1 MKPRSNRWTLI
12 VTALLAI
19 GCTASRA
26 VADNVPTLDAFA
38 QVNGTQGILCFEDTM
53 STAMCSATGTG
64 AATGLSG
71 TTSSSA
77 SFGTLGMS
85 TTVSVTGPGSGSRFV
100 QGDGDAAAD
109 DFLTVAGFHGI
120 GFFTG
125 TFQIDGT
132 VTGIADGQLFVS
144 LKNTLNNSKVSC
156 EPSIPLGTTTCKL
169 SLAVMNGEVI
179 DVFMLLTVEAEGD
192 EKIGVLNSSAL
203 FSDTGS
209 ITSLAVDDASG
220 NPIPGATVIA
230 ASVTVYPA
238 PSVPEPSS
246 VFMLGSGLLGLLG
259 VARSHRR

>member
-12 VTALLAI
+12 VTALLAF
-19 GCTASRA
+19 GCMASSA
-26 VADNVPTLDAFA
+26 LADNVHTLDAFA
-38 QVNGTQGILCFEDTM
+38 QVNGTPGILCVQDTM

-64 AATGLSG
+64 EATGLSG

-85 TTVSVTGPGSGSRFV
+85 TTVSVKGPGSGSRFV

-109 DFLTVAGFHGI
+109 DFLTIAGLHGI
-120 GFFTG
+120 GFLTG
-125 TFQIDGT
+125 TFQIDGA
-132 VTGIADGQLFVS
+132 VTGIADGELFVFFQ
-144 LKNTLNNSKVSC
+144 NTLNSSKVSC
-156 EPSIPLGTTTCKL
+156 EPSIPLGTTTCTL
-169 SLAVMNGEVI
+169 SLRVTNGDIVNMAMELFI
-179 DVFMLLTVEAEGD
+179 EAIGD
-192 EKIGVLNSSAL
+192 EKLGVLNSSAL

-220 NPIPGATVIA
+220 NPIPGATVTA
-230 ASVTVYPA
+230 ASGTVYPT

-259 VARSHRR
+259 MARSHRR